1 MSKKTV
7 SGTKEWASSN
17 FNVMRGCANGCL
29 YCYACANA
37 IRFNQ
42 KEPGTWT
49 HEEVNEKAA
58 KRVFGL
64 RDGTIMYPTTHDFTL
79 ANLEHTLPPL
89 VRMLEA
95 GNQVLVVSKPNLHV
109 IWEMCE
115 ACEKYKDQI
124 LFRFTIG
131 SGLDEVLSF
140 WEPNAPAFMSRLE
153 SLSFAFEKGFKTSV
167 SMEPLL
173 DVVEDVVLATVS
185 ALEDYVTD
193 AIWIGKMNRLE
204 ERLQRNG
211 VEITHAMKVM
221 GKTLLQSQSDERILS
236 LYEKLKDHPKIKW
249 KESIKKVV
257 GLQIPTEAGLD
268 I

>member
-173 DVVEDVVLATVS
+173 DVVEDVPVGMV
-185 ALEDYVTD
+185 V
-193 AIWIGKMNRLE
+193 
-204 ERLQRNG
+204 G
-211 VEITHAMKVM
+211 VEGWFACVAVLM
-221 GKTLLQSQSDERILS
+221 GGDDGGVSCFDEAVCELVVFRDAVGGGMPGDGDLVDADGD
-236 LYEKLKDHPKIKW
+236 LVGE
-249 KESIKKVV
+249 VV
-257 GLQIPTEAGLD
+257 GVEVVE
-268 I
+268 